1 MERNLMVLAAAVLLL
16 AVGSAKADI
25 SNGSFEDG
33 LNNWSIVLSGGDVQA
48 VSSHTDSTG
57 SATGTSSWSPT
68 DGSAFALLEGGYANE
83 SVQLYQTFTASAG
96 EVLTFDYFWD
106 SEDYVSDDDTVYDDT
121 GMGTLLSGSG
131 TGGAVLST
139 LFSHSIVGSDPEDY
153 WGTPW
158 TLVSHTFAAAGTYT
172 LLIET
177 WNDDD
182 NDQSSYVGIDNV
194 ALTPV
199 PVPGAILLG
208 MFGLGAAGIKLR
220 KFA

>member
-106 SEDYVSDDDTVYDDT
+106 SQDYVSYDDT

-131 TGGAVLST
+131 TGGSVLST
-139 LFSHSIVGSDPEDY
+139 LFSHSIVGSDPQDY

-158 TLVSHTFAAAGTYT
+158 TLVSYTFADSGTYT

-182 NDQSSYVGIDNV
+182 SNQSSYVGIDNV
-194 ALTPV
+194 FVT
-199 PVPGAILLG
+199 PVPGAVLLG
-208 MFGLGAAGIKLR
+208 MLGLGAAGLKLR

>member
-1 MERNLMVLAAAVLLL
+1 MKRTLIIWAAAVLLL
-16 AVGSAKADI
+16 AVGSAKADL

-33 LNNWSIVLSGGDVQA
+33 LNSWSIVLSGGDVQA

-68 DGSAFALLEGGYANE
+68 DGSYFALLEGGNANE
-83 SVQLYQTFTASAG
+83 SVQLYQTFTASSG
-96 EVLTFDYFWD
+96 DTLTFDYFWD
-106 SEDYVSDDDTVYDDT
+106 SEDYDPYDDT
-121 GMGTLLSGSG
+121 GMGTLLLGSG
-131 TGGAVLST
+131 TGGYVLST
-139 LFSHSIVGSDPEDY
+139 LFSHSIMGSDPEDY

-158 TLVSHTFAAAGTYT
+158 TLVSYTFAASGTYT

-177 WNDDD
+177 WNDLDS
-182 NDQSSYVGIDNV
+182 DQSSYVGIDNV

-208 MFGLGAAGIKLR
+208 MLGLGAAGLKLR